1 MLLTTL
7 WVIGITA
14 EGMTGAL
21 AAGRERMDL
30 FGVMMVAFV
39 TALGGGSIRDVLLG
53 NYPLIWVANPQ
64 YVIVILVAAIVTV
77 SIAGLMKYFRPLFLA
92 LDALGLVVFSILGAK
107 IALAAG
113 TGIIIAVVA
122 AVVTGVAGGIM
133 RDLLC
138 DRIPLVFREEL
149 YASISVL
156 IALLYVGI
164 DALGVPEHI
173 TVVIC
178 LIVGFSLRMLALKFK
193 LSLPVFE
200 YQESY
205 YDNRKALRKVV
216 QRVRTWRFRRP
227 TRPAVDVDDEG

>member
-21 AAGRERMDL
+21 AAGRERMDM
-30 FGVMMVAFV
+30 FGVIMVAFV
-39 TALGGGSIRDVLLG
+39 TALGGGSIRDVILG
-53 NYPLIWVANPQ
+53 NYPLIWVAHPE
-64 YVIVILVAAIVTV
+64 YVVVIVLAAIVTV
-77 SIAGLMKYFRPLFLA
+77 SIAQLMKYFRPMFLL
-92 LDALGLVVFSILGAK
+92 LDAVGLVVFSILGSK
-107 IALAAG
+107 IALSADH
-113 TGIIIAVVA
+113 GIVIAVVA
-122 AVVTGVAGGIM
+122 AVVTGVAGGII

-138 DRIPLVFREEL
+138 NRIPLVFREEL

-164 DALGVPEHI
+164 DALGVVEHI

-178 LIVGFSLRMLALKFK
+178 LVVGLSLRLLALKFK
-193 LSLPVFE
+193 LRLPVFD

-205 YDNRKALRKVV
+205 YDNRKALRGVV
-216 QRVRTWRFRRP
+216 QRMRNWRFPRP
-227 TRPAVDVDDEG
+227 TRHAVDDDA